1 MGLYLIKCPTC
12 GKEHMWWSDNLDQ
25 RCAECKATD
34 GKRNKRNIFEPVDF
48 ELCKGELT
56 EERMTQR
63 AAHLANNRLASL
75 GIDAETLE
83 KLKKLELDVALQ
95 RERAAEWEELAI
107 KAENR
112 LSELETARVAYAS
125 EFDGDVGSVHQNI
138 RALKQCLAELERMI
152 AEAPVVEEFIMEV
165 AYNVDDKYWKQ
176 KTKDGAPFRTLRRAR
191 LVKIEVLT
199 K

>member
-75 GIDAETLE
+75 GIDAETPE
-83 KLKKLELDVALQ
+83 KVAEAVRLMAFTEKRILELTSIISHY
-95 RERAAEWEELAI
+95 EEGSAEWEDRAI
-107 KAENR
+107 TAEGR
-112 LSELETARVAYAS
+112 
-125 EFDGDVGSVHQNI
+125 
-138 RALKQCLAELERMI
+138 LAELERQI
-152 AEAPVVEEFIMEV
+152 AEAPEV
-165 AYNVDDKYWKQ
+165 MIDQDSDIWVPEPEHPKLKG
-176 KTKDGAPFRTLRRAR
+176 KRIRAR
-191 LVKIEVLT
+191 LVQIEVLT